1 MSICMY
7 ISLLHSAHLCTA
19 LVTDPPTHSRWL
31 MSCHRTDFFLTLLE
45 NDVRRFAEALVCAL
59 TPADCRVWV
68 TREVALAQGM
78 IDGRVVA
85 NVARAQAASGSSA
98 ASVFGARCGVS
109 LGAPRCAETS
119 RLGWMIECGG
129 VDDKVC
135 ARKCFH
141 ADSAGRVC

>member
-1 MSICMY
+1 M
-7 ISLLHSAHLCTA
+7 
-19 LVTDPPTHSRWL
+19 
-31 MSCHRTDFFLTLLE
+31 
-45 NDVRRFAEALVCAL
+45 RRFAEALVCAF